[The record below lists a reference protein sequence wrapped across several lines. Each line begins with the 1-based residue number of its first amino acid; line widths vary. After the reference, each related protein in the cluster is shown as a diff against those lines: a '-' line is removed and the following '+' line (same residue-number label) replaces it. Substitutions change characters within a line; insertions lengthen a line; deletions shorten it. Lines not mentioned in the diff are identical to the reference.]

1 MSRIARKEQHMTAS
15 AHSTLLQSVVRSKRA
30 EVESVCRRY
39 GASDVKMFGSVAR
52 GDAGPDSDIDLMV
65 TIDGPDYEQ
74 LMSMLGLSDELSELL
89 GTHVDVVARG
99 VAKDA
104 VAETARADMVD
115 V

>member
-1 MSRIARKEQHMTAS
+1 MSES
-15 AHSTLLQSVVRSKRA
+15 AYSTFLQSVVREKRA
-30 EVESVCRRY
+30 EVETVCRRY
-39 GASDVKMFGSVAR
+39 GASDVKLFGSVAR

-74 LMSMLGLSDELSELL
+74 LMSMLGLGEELTKLL

-99 VAKDA
+99 AAKNA
-104 VAETARADMVD
+104 VTDTARADMVD

>member
-1 MSRIARKEQHMTAS
+1 MSES
-15 AHSTLLQSVVRSKRA
+15 AYSMFLQSVVRANRA

-39 GASDVKMFGSVAR
+39 RASDVKMFGSVAR

-74 LMSMLGLSDELSELL
+74 LMSMLGLGEELTKLL

-99 VAKDA
+99 VVRDE
-104 VAETARADMVD
+104 VADTARAEMVD

>member
-1 MSRIARKEQHMTAS
+1 MNAS
-15 AHSTLLQSVVRSKRA
+15 TYSTLLQSVVRSKRA

-74 LMSMLGLSDELSELL
+74 LMSMLGLSEELSDLV
-89 GTHVDVVARG
+89 GTQVDVVARG
-99 VAKDA
+99 VARDA